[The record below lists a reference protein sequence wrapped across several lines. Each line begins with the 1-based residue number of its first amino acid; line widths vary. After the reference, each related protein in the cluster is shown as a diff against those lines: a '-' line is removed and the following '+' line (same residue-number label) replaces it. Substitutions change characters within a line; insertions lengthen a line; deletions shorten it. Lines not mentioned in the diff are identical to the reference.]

1 MNLQIVSSARNKEGG
16 VNYNNVFTMP
26 LPEEIDADNERKNI
40 RILSVTYP
48 QTIENVHEEQCGIR
62 LIYNL
67 TGVVGGYSVKVKYQT
82 HLMYLPAGHYS
93 INKLLR
99 YLNELVD
106 EYDMTFVIQEGGRI
120 GVKFNGIP
128 DLIEQN
134 TNNDDGVTW
143 NTDFKIA
150 KRLYL
155 QGDLFSFQLT
165 TALEYMLGLKEIIV
179 HPFIKQLKIGHSL
192 AHLDWLAFIIATFS
206 NNSKREHSTFYG
218 KFLPDMSNGI
228 KKIYIYCDEVDQSI
242 VGDVK
247 ARLLVTIPI
256 KVEDQGSA
264 SLRTY
269 SPPTIV
275 RRLIKNK
282 INAFHVQLF
291 DVTFTPI
298 IFSSGSLSIEAVVE

>member
-1 MNLQIVSSARNKEGG
+1 MNLQIVSNAHNHEGG

-26 LPEEIDADNERKNI
+26 LPKEIDADNERKNI

-67 TGVVGGYSVKVKYQT
+67 SGVVHSYSVKVKYQT
-82 HLMYLPAGHYS
+82 HLMYLPAGYYS
-93 INKLLR
+93 LNKLLR

-128 DLIEQN
+128 VLIEQN
-134 TNNDDGVTW
+134 TANDDGVTW
-143 NTDFKIA
+143 DTDFVAA
-150 KRLYL
+150 KNIYL
-155 QGDLFSFQLT
+155 QADLFSFQMT
-165 TALEYMLGLKEIIV
+165 TALEYMLGLKEVVV
-179 HPFIKQLKIGHSL
+179 HPYIRQLKIGHSL
-192 AHLDWLAFIIATFS
+192 AHLDWLGFIIATYS
-206 NNSKREHSTFYG
+206 NDTKREHSTFYG
-218 KFLPDMSNGI
+218 KFLPDMSNGV
-228 KKIYIYCDEVDQSI
+228 KKIYVYCDEVDQSI

-275 RRLIKNK
+275 CRLIKNK
-282 INAFHVQLF
+282 ITAFHVQLY
-291 DVTFTPI
+291 DITFTPI
-298 IFSSGSLSIEAVVE
+298 LFSSGSLSIEAVVE